1 MAARRVE
8 VGEKVRLRY
17 GNHKG
22 KLGKVIAHERRV
34 IKYATRYTSRI
45 PSKTLLTY
53 VVEIE
58 NVGPR
63 RVPGSYLDLI

>member
-22 KLGKVIAHERRV
+22 KLGKVIAHERRTWN
-34 IKYATRYTSRI
+34 KRRWGGRI
-45 PSKTLLTY
+45 IPLTLLTY

-63 RVPGSYLDLI
+63 RVPGSYLDLV